1 MPRKLCEHCQR
12 PLAVCICPYLV
23 NLQAPCR
30 LLILQHPSEQKQAL
44 ATVPLLQL
52 CITPLEVL
60 VGEEFEDLDVIQALL
75 ANPESCRVLFPT
87 PNSEEWDLTEHSRG
101 VKNIQ
106 TLIII
111 DGTWRKAKRIWHMNP
126 WLAKLPCVHLA
137 NIPKSQYQIRSSSV
151 EGGVSTLEAVMH
163 GCSYLTENKTK
174 GDFDTLLKPFNAMVD
189 MQIKKM
195 GQEVFL
201 THYAKQLKD

>member
-23 NLQAPCR
+23 TLQAPCR

-52 CITPLEVL
+52 SISPLQVL
-60 VGEEFEDLDVIQALL
+60 VGEEFEHEAVIQNILQE
-75 ANPESCRVLFPT
+75 PDSCRVLFPCD
-87 PNSEEWDLTEHSRG
+87 NSTQWDMAEPAG
-101 VKNIQ
+101 IQDMVKY
-106 TLIII
+106 LIII

-126 WLAKLPCVHLA
+126 WLWQLPCVHL
-137 NIPKSQYQIRSSSV
+137 NNVPSSQYLIRSSSV
-151 EGGVSTLEAVMH
+151 SGGVSTLEAVMH
-163 GCSYLTENKTK
+163 GCHYVSGKNEFT
-174 GDFDTLLKPFNAMVD
+174 DLLKPFNAMVD

-195 GQEVFL
+195 GQDVFL
-201 THYAKQLKD
+201 AHYARQQEE

>member
-52 CITPLEVL
+52 CIKPLDVL
-60 VGEEFEDLDVIQALL
+60 VGEEFEHLDVVQGLL
-75 ANPESCRVLFPT
+75 RNPKSCRVLFPAA
-87 PNSEEWDLTEHSRG
+87 NSEEWNLTEQANSVEG
-101 VKNIQ
+101 IE

-126 WLAKLPCVHLA
+126 WLAKLPCVHLS
-137 NIPKSQYQIRSSSV
+137 NIPSSQYQIRSSSI

-163 GCSYLTENKTK
+163 GCHYLSSNK
-174 GDFDTLLKPFNAMVD
+174 GGFDELLKPFNAMVD

-201 THYAKQLKD
+201 AHYAKQLQD